1 VFKIEDEWHAELQD
15 GDFPSLAA
23 AATELRRLAEIPWDQ
38 TPNVAPCTGWR
49 ICGRRYEVVEYDTSV
64 DPWRHIRRIAVL
76 EIDSKG
82 TRWLA
87 QDIAK
92 LGLQ

>member
-1 VFKIEDEWHAELQD
+1 VFKIEDQWHAELHD
-15 GDFPSLAA
+15 GDFLSLAA
-23 AATELRRLAEIPWDQ
+23 AATELRRLAEIPWNQ
-38 TPNVAPCTGWR
+38 VPNVAPCTSWR
-49 ICGRRYEVVEYDTSV
+49 TCGRKYEVVEYDTSV
-64 DPWRHIRRIAVL
+64 DPWRQNQRLAVL

-82 TRWLA
+82 TRWLV

>member
-1 VFKIEDEWHAELQD
+1 MFKIEDQWHAELHD
-15 GDFPSLAA
+15 GDFLSLAA
-23 AATELRRLAEIPWDQ
+23 AATELRRLAEIPWNQ
-38 TPNVAPCTGWR
+38 VPNVAPCTSWR
-49 ICGRRYEVVEYDTSV
+49 TCGRKYEVVEYDTSV
-64 DPWRHIRRIAVL
+64 DPWRQIQRLAVL

-82 TRWLA
+82 TRWLV

>member
-1 VFKIEDEWHAELQD
+1 MFKIEDEWHAELQD
-15 GDFPSLAA
+15 GDFPTLAA

-38 TPNVAPCTGWR
+38 VPNVAPCTSWR
-49 ICGRRYEVVEYDTSV
+49 TCGRKYEVVEYDTSV
-64 DPWRHIRRIAVL
+64 DPWRQIRRLAVL
-76 EIDSKG
+76 EIDSEG